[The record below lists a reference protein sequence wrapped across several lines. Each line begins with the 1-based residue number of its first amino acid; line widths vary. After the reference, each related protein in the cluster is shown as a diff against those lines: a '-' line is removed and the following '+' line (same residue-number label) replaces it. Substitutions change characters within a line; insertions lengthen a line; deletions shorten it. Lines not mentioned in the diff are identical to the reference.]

1 MSQENTSQEFNDSE
15 KSVSNMPTAETCT
28 DLLLG
33 TVKWFNDA
41 KGFGFLEHTDGQ
53 DVFVHFSVI
62 ETEGFKTLKD
72 GEEVRYSIKQGP
84 KGLHAARVVRSEKY
98 VKKAKEQAEA
108 KKSLASQIEKT
119 SDESTDESSSTSL
132 KSGTDSNIQNV

>member
-1 MSQENTSQEFNDSE
+1 VSQDNISQESNDSE
-15 KSVSNMPTAETCT
+15 NSVSNMPTAETST

-41 KGFGFLEHTDGQ
+41 KGFGFLEHIDGQ

-119 SDESTDESSSTSL
+119 NDSSMNENSSASM
-132 KSGTDSNIQNV
+132 KSGTTSTVQSA

>member
-15 KSVSNMPTAETCT
+15 KSVSNLPTAETCT

-98 VKKAKEQAEA
+98 VKKAKEQADQEMGA
-108 KKSLASQIEKT
+108 
-119 SDESTDESSSTSL
+119 SSSLYRS
-132 KSGTDSNIQNV
+132 